1 MPSATHFTYFV
12 VLAEMRTGSNLL
24 ESCLNEFDGVACH
37 GEAFNPHFISYPKA
51 GTLFGYD
58 KAARDDAP
66 MAVLGCFAQQD
77 GLAGFRYFHDHD
89 PRVLDTFM
97 RDPNCAKIILTRNP
111 LESYVSLK
119 IAQSTQQWRL
129 GDVTQRKAAQVVFDP
144 AAFETHVSTLQAF
157 QCKLQHLLQTTGQTA
172 FYIAY
177 EDIKELDVL
186 NGLAQWLGVEARIDA
201 LPRKFK
207 RQNPESLDEKLLNP
221 EAVTEGIARL
231 DRFNLTRSPNFE
243 PPHPPILWA
252 YRACRSVPLVY
263 APIPG
268 CSERAIFRWMAQI
281 DGADIDALLS
291 NFTKEAWRDWQRSNG
306 QRMAF
311 TVLRHP
317 LKRAH
322 DVFVDQVLL
331 GNRVNVRAFIE
342 RVRGLELPSDKAQ
355 FAQFDLDQHRSGFL
369 GFLQFVQANLNGQ
382 TALQTRPIWT
392 SQSRLIEGIVS
403 QCPLHRLIREDH
415 LSEELPAM
423 GSALGCN
430 LPAFEPARARGPLDL
445 ATIYDSD
452 VELAGRAAYGR
463 DYEMLGFQ
471 DYAKSPPH

>member
-1 MPSATHFTYFV
+1 MPSATRFTYFV

-24 ESCLNEFDGVACH
+24 ESCLNEFDGLSCH
-37 GEAFNPHFISYPKA
+37 GETFNPHFISYPKA
-51 GTLFGYD
+51 ETLFGYD

-66 MAVLGCFAQQD
+66 LTVLGCFAQQD

-89 PRVLDTFM
+89 PRVLDAFM
-97 RDPNCAKIILTRNP
+97 RDPSCAKIILTRNP

-144 AAFETHVSTLQAF
+144 AEFEDHVRTLQEF
-157 QCKLQHLLQTTGQTA
+157 QCQLQHLLQTTGQTA

-186 NGLAQWLGVEARIDA
+186 NGLAQWLGIAARIDA

-207 RQNPESLDEKLLNP
+207 RQNPEALDEKLRNP
-221 EAVTEGIARL
+221 EAVSEGIARL
-231 DRFNLTRSPNFE
+231 DRFNLTRSPSFE

-252 YRACRSVPLVY
+252 YRACRSLPLAY

-268 CSERAIFRWMAQI
+268 CSERAIFKWMAQI
-281 DGADIDALLS
+281 DGADTDALLS

-322 DVFVDQVLL
+322 DVFVDQVIL

-342 RVRGLELPSDKAQ
+342 RVRGLELPNDKAQ
-355 FAQFDLDQHRSGFL
+355 LAQMDIDVHRRGFL

-382 TALQTRPIWT
+382 TALQTRAIWA
-392 SQSRLIEGIVS
+392 SQSRLIEGIVT
-403 QCPLHRLIREDH
+403 QCPLHRLIREEH

-423 GSALGCN
+423 GSALGRS
-430 LPAFEPARARGPLDL
+430 LPAFEVSQSRGPLEL
-445 ATIYDSD
+445 AAIYDTE
-452 VELAGRAAYGR
+452 VERAGRAAYGR
-463 DYEMLGFQ
+463 DYEMLGFE
-471 DYAKSPPH
+471 DYAKSAQH